1 MRASEQDR
9 ARTVAMSHVDPYFVV
24 EDEIRDSLDAVE
36 KSLYDDKLEGVV
48 RSGATGGELR
58 RIQANLEQA
67 EMQLSELC
75 KAVDASAADPAKFSL
90 SLAQV
95 NDRKKQTDEFRFQAS
110 RLHDRISDLFE
121 AARLSKRAK
130 EAASPAGKG
139 VVSSYMSAEADDQ
152 LDSQQMLMR
161 RQDEDLDDLT
171 VAARRVGQMG
181 LQIGDEIEL
190 QTQVMGEVEE
200 EMDTTRSRLKT
211 AQKMMNKLGK
221 KMGKW
226 QSVVMGGLVVLLII
240 LMAVA
245 FG

>member
-1 MRASEQDR
+1 MRPPACGASDR
-9 ARTVAMSHVDPYFVV
+9 LPS
-24 EDEIRDSLDAVE
+24 
-36 KSLYDDKLEGVV
+36 
-48 RSGATGGELR
+48 
-58 RIQANLEQA
+58 
-67 EMQLSELC
+67 
-75 KAVDASAADPAKFSL
+75 
-90 SLAQV
+90 
-95 NDRKKQTDEFRFQAS
+95 
-110 RLHDRISDLFE
+110 
-121 AARLSKRAK
+121 